1 MVLSLIMTMICC
13 PYLTFVGFVVVPR
26 DGAITVRF
34 PANPNAVNTE
44 AFGLCVC
51 VSVYLVAKPM
61 LSLNLPVDSSSDF
74 HLEGTPRRVRPQPLA
89 QPATRETEVLPIE
102 FGSSGTPS

>member
-1 MVLSLIMTMICC
+1 
-13 PYLTFVGFVVVPR
+13 
-26 DGAITVRF
+26 
-34 PANPNAVNTE
+34 
-44 AFGLCVC
+44 
-51 VSVYLVAKPM
+51 VYLVAKPM

-89 QPATRETEVLPIE
+89 QPETRETEVLPIE